1 MAAGA
6 AGAAKATG
14 DLASTG
20 GVTPVSGAVSDETE
34 DVTPP
39 STEPD
44 SVEVSAIAADEESV
58 SQVAVTA
65 PARKSG
71 RSRRHGERTFAT
83 RTTPSTYR

>member
-1 MAAGA
+1 MGSVAA
-6 AGAAKATG
+6 
-14 DLASTG
+14 
-20 GVTPVSGAVSDETE
+20 VSGTVSEETE

-39 STEPD
+39 SKEPE
-44 SVEVSAIAADEESV
+44 SVEVSAVAAEEESV

-65 PARKSG
+65 PARRNG